1 MTRADALRTT
11 VHLRI
16 YELSSRSVLLLLRLP
31 GLPSAATR
39 LSKIW
44 LRHARL
50 VRHLSRGPY
59 DAIVDGGASV
69 GEFAALAR
77 LACPR
82 TPLLCVEPHPASAA
96 RLRRRGF
103 TVVEAALW
111 HEPGRVTLT
120 QPTRAATS
128 CSVVAGGTAGLFSWS
143 VDAVRL
149 DQLAIPGHR
158 VLVKLDL
165 QGAEPQALEGMGEL
179 WDRCAGLLLEVSYGE
194 RGTYEPLRARLAEK
208 GFFEAGTFNE
218 LETEAGIVEADK
230 LWLRRA

>member
-1 MTRADALRTT
+1 
-11 VHLRI
+11 
-16 YELSSRSVLLLLRLP
+16 LLLLRIP
-31 GLPSAATR
+31 GLPSALTR

-50 VRHLSRGPY
+50 LRHLRRNLY
-59 DAIVDGGASV
+59 DAVVDGGASI
-69 GEFAALAR
+69 GEFAALVR

-103 TVVEAALW
+103 TVLEAALW

-120 QPTRAATS
+120 QPTIAATS
-128 CSVVAGGTAGLFSWS
+128 SSLVAGGAASLSSWT
-143 VDAVRL
+143 VDTVRL
-149 DQLAIPGHR
+149 DQLEIPGRR

-165 QGAEPQALEGMGEL
+165 QGAEIQALEGMGEL

-194 RGTYEPLRARLAEK
+194 RGTYEPLRALLAAR

-218 LETEAGIVEADK
+218 LETEAGAVEADK
-230 LWLRRA
+230 LWLRRH